1 MALHKTNEEYN
12 CYVVDNN
19 YCNLFDKSPLI
30 QKDKNKVV
38 VLLNDFHTS
47 KNFPQHA
54 PRRTFLPFCPR
65 GFLFIRYL
73 FMCMD
78 LLNETKGYFNMTT
91 DEKEVLQTKLFVELF
106 IKTYDLPIEREIVT
120 EHLTKLEIKA
130 VKQEHYE
137 VAELIKV
144 VHKELQNVDYGNGL

>member
-1 MALHKTNEEYN
+1 
-12 CYVVDNN
+12 
-19 YCNLFDKSPLI
+19 
-30 QKDKNKVV
+30 
-38 VLLNDFHTS
+38 
-47 KNFPQHA
+47 
-54 PRRTFLPFCPR
+54 
-65 GFLFIRYL
+65 
-73 FMCMD
+73 MD